1 MKIPNEGSTI
11 KQQGYARDVF
21 SNNGRNKKE
30 IALNN
35 GYSLNAANSVA
46 SKIENTKGYKNA
58 MVDILRESDNVVL
71 NIFAEFKSRG
81 FKEFSNKDLINAVTA
96 ISTAWEKFNGKN
108 TGDNGLQ
115 SPNKLRNIIL
125 QHVENQTIQ
134 QNTPSKIVEVEP
146 IIEVPQE
153 PENVNEY
160 PGF

>member
-11 KQQGYARDVF
+11 KQAGYARDVF
-21 SNNGRNKKE
+21 AGNGRNKKE

-35 GYSLNAANSVA
+35 GYTLNAATSA
-46 SKIENTKGYKNA
+46 KSKIENTKGYKNA
-58 MVDILRESDNVVL
+58 MIEILRESDNTVL
-71 NIFAEFKSRG
+71 NIFAEFRARG
-81 FKEFSNKDLINAVTA
+81 FKDFSNKDLINAVTA
-96 ISTAWEKFNGKN
+96 ISTAWEKFNGKSG
-108 TGDNGLQ
+108 GDDGLK

-146 IIEVPQE
+146 VIEVPQE
-153 PENVNEY
+153 PKPHEY